1 MLTAGAPVDELSAL
15 ALTLYP
21 SLEHDEIAVGPYL
34 HEVAPEALPVEGF
47 TEGAGG
53 LELRWRMVGVR
64 REEDGDDVWAKENA
78 LRAWRDADGAVR
90 LDRLELTA
98 VPLMGFRVRPE
109 LGEGFDWT
117 IGSGRREVGWA
128 FGNEAAAQWRVY
140 SPIALAPIGVS
151 NTDQDDDSKLK
162 YQMSVL
168 GGLGGDVVGR
178 VIGPVGAQLRV
189 EGSAR
194 SARRFANDTSN
205 NVRHEVQAVAE
216 AGLTW
221 FSDRQA
227 WTVGGW
233 VEHLTQWDPRDGGP
247 QGLDRQYV
255 AGGVRVAAR
264 LYAEAEPEL
273 APMDL
278 ESLFGAI
285 EVPVPEVRNEKE
297 ESEDAPVAVPAEPP
311 PEPEPDEEDET
322 VPPDESPSQPT
333 EDPPPDTQNP
343 PSRPPAGPIP

>member
-1 MLTAGAPVDELSAL
+1 MLTAGAPVDDLSAL

-47 TEGAGG
+47 TDGPGG
-53 LELRWRMVGVR
+53 MELRWRMAGVR
-64 REEDGDDVWAKENA
+64 HPEDGDDIAWAKENT
-78 LRAWRDADGAVR
+78 LRVWRDGDGVVR
-90 LDRLELTA
+90 LDRFELTA

-117 IGSGRREVGWA
+117 IGSGRREVAWA

-140 SPIALAPIGVS
+140 SPVTLAPIGLS

-178 VIGPVGAQLRV
+178 LIGPVGAQLRV

-194 SARRFANDTSN
+194 SARRFANDTSD
-205 NVRHEVQAVAE
+205 NVRHEVQGLAE
-216 AGLTW
+216 VGLTW

-233 VEHLTQWDPRDGGP
+233 VEHLTQWNPRDGGP
-247 QGLDRQYV
+247 RGLDRQYV
-255 AGGVRVAAR
+255 AGGVRLAAR
-264 LYAEAEPEL
+264 LYAEAEPDV

-285 EVPVPEVRNEKE
+285 ELPSPP
-297 ESEDAPVAVPAEPP
+297 DDPPPAVPAEPP
-311 PEPEPDEEDET
+311 PEPEPAGEEPVPDDERPAQ
-322 VPPDESPSQPT
+322 PPEEPR
-333 EDPPPDTQNP
+333 PDTQDP
-343 PSRPPAGPIP
+343 PSRPPSGPTP